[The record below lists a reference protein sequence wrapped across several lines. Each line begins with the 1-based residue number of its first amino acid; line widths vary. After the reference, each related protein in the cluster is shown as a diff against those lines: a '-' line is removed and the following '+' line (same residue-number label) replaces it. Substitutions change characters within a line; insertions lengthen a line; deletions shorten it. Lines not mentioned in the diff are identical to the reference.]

1 MAIPTANT
9 DPIYSRTWDIQLAG
23 AIIGT
28 NANTATDG
36 TGANTTLIF
45 TADAT
50 DGGFVNFVRLK
61 SVSSTS
67 ATVARLW
74 YCSATGAFTPG
85 TTNTAANTT
94 MIAELSIV
102 AWTASN
108 TLASPVYDIPVN
120 FGLPPSTKLLMTFGT
135 STGAGTTGFNPL
147 VIGGKY

>member
-1 MAIPTANT
+1 MGIPTANT
-9 DPIYSRTWDIQLAG
+9 DPIYSRVWDIQLAG

-28 NANTATDG
+28 TANTATDG
-36 TGANTTLIF
+36 TGAGITLLF

-50 DGGFVNFVRLK
+50 DGGYVNFVRLK
-61 SVSSTS
+61 PVSTIA

-94 MIAELSIV
+94 MIAELSIA

-108 TLASPVYDIPVN
+108 NAASPVYDIPVG
-120 FGLPPSTKLLMTFGT
+120 FGLPASTKLLMTFGT
-135 STGAGTTGFNPL
+135 STGAATTGFNPL
-147 VIGGKY
+147 VVGGKY

>member
-1 MAIPTANT
+1 MAIATANT

-28 NANTATDG
+28 SANTATDG

-45 TADAT
+45 TADST
-50 DGGFVNFVRLK
+50 DGGYVNYVRLK
-61 SVSSTS
+61 PVSTTA

-94 MIAELSIV
+94 MIAELSIA

-108 TLASPVYDIPVN
+108 TAASPVYDIPVG
-120 FGLPPSTKLLMTFGT
+120 FGLPASTKLLMTFGT
-135 STGAGTTGFNPL
+135 STGAATTGFNPL
-147 VIGGKY
+147 VVGGKY